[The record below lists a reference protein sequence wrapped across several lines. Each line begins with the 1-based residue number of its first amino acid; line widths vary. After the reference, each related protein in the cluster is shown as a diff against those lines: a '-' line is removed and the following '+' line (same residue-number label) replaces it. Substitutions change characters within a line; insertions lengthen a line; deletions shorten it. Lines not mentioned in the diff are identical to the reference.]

1 MELSLTFLSQGPGL
15 TYQQSRHCLQNISCI
30 QSCLCSQVA
39 STPSSS
45 PLFLQEPHNG
55 SPCFRLVFLQSI
67 PQKAA
72 GGILLKFKPH
82 QALLPSKP
90 SSGFPKANIITRP
103 TQSGLC
109 CHSDLTYYSLL
120 LPHWLLG
127 CFSNMSVI
135 ILPQDLCICYSLRHP
150 TA

>member
-1 MELSLTFLSQGPGL
+1 MPLLPGGFHPIISHLRFCKNLIMDLPASVLS
-15 TYQQSRHCLQNISCI
+15 SC
-30 QSCLCSQVA
+30 S
-39 STPSSS
+39 
-45 PLFLQEPHNG
+45 LFP
-55 SPCFRLVFLQSI
+55 RR
-67 PQKAA
+67 
-72 GGILLKFKPH
+72 ILLKFKPH